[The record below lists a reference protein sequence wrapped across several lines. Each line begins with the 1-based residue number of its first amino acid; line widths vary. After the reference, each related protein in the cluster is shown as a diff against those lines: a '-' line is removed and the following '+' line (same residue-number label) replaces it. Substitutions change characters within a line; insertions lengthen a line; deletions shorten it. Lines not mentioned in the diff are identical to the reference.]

1 MNLQEIYT
9 KLNLTEDS
17 LIRVSSDE
25 DWLNKVALP
34 SRIYRLLEKNEL
46 LKTLDAFFC
55 FDNKPLILFFNLE
68 NSNRKQELHKA
79 IWNFNESPIA
89 IIVENNAVE
98 IFNGFSID
106 ENTKLLHSIG
116 GVEKLDD
123 FTYFE
128 LVTGKTWEKYQKDLS
143 HKNRVDYK
151 LLENIEAAQGLMMN
165 LGLSQ
170 TLVNALIGKIIFY
183 RYLIDR
189 KVRLNYQGKERWDN
203 RDLCECLANKDSFF
217 AFVRHLENKDTGF
230 NGDMFRITPEDY
242 QHISQGALNVL
253 IRLLESENLATGQR
267 SLFDIYDF
275 SILPIE
281 FISNMYEKFIGV
293 DKQNQESAYYT
304 PTFLVDYI
312 VAETVEKH
320 LKADDKNYNCRILDP
335 SCGSGI
341 FLVESLRRIIE
352 KYVKVK
358 KIKNTNSESFREGL
372 KKLVC
377 DNIFGI
383 DKDYDA
389 IQVAIF
395 SIYLTLLDYQEPA
408 DIEKFKFPNLFGK
421 NLICSDTFDVD
432 NPELK
437 DLEERK
443 LQFDYIIGNPP
454 WKGSGG
460 DQQAKAYLSSRK
472 KKEHRGTNAIGVN
485 NNELAE
491 YFVFRVSDFCST
503 NTEVALIIHSTSLYN
518 SKDGVSVFRKYL
530 LDQFYIKGVTE
541 LACVRKEVFD
551 KTNDK
556 DKSNDKSIAPA
567 CVLFYK
573 YANGNNTD
581 SNVITHISIKPS
593 RFFSLFKVFSICR
606 NDIQKVQQ
614 NRLKENDWL
623 WKVLVY
629 GSYLDFILISRLKKM
644 DTVESV
650 LKDNNRFIHATGVE
664 FSENDAKYDSSSW
677 TGRCF
682 VNTRAVDCFFL
693 NPDKIETTHV
703 QKLRRN
709 RSTQQD
715 IFLAPMLLVRHGLDV
730 DKLIARSVIS
740 NKDAVFKKSLLS
752 IKAYKPEDINVLKSI
767 SCSYASEIFSY
778 LSILTFSSVGIE
790 RENAKTQ
797 ELLGIPYVEV
807 DDCFYDEIESL
818 YNLGYKENKKIPIDE
833 IKTCKIKED
842 IKEKEKSLDKAIK
855 TTLKLSDDEL
865 DLIDYALNVNRH
877 VVQINSTNTISKR
890 IELLHNCPA
899 FNVIKKEDKQ
909 LIDYAQVYI
918 DRYTNSFNR
927 NGKRF
932 MVDIHYSEQMIGMF
946 FRVIDEKDFTKEI
959 LVSQTDD
966 NLLALAAN
974 LSSQRITDRLF
985 VQKDI
990 RGFEKEFFYIFKPNE
1005 KRLWHKAIAHL
1016 DVNEFDDAMLRA
1028 GRNK

>member
-1 MNLQEIYT
+1 MNLREIYT
-9 KLNLTEDS
+9 KLKLTEDDS
-17 LIRVSSDE
+17 LIRVSE
-25 DWLNKVALP
+25 NKEWQKKVALP

-68 NSNRKQELHKA
+68 DSKKKQKLHKA

-128 LVTGKTWEKYQKDLS
+128 LVTGKTWEKYQDDLS

-151 LLENIEAAQGLMMN
+151 LLDNIEDAQGLMMK

-203 RDLCECLANKDSFF
+203 VDLCQCLANKDSFL
-217 AFVRHLENKDTGF
+217 AFVQYLEKKF
-230 NGDMFRITPEDY
+230 NGDMFRIAIEDY
-242 QHISQGALNVL
+242 QLISQDALNIL
-253 IRLLESENLATGQR
+253 IRLLESEDLSTNQR
-267 SLFDIYDF
+267 SLFDLYDF

-293 DKQNQESAYYT
+293 DKQDKESAYYT

-320 LKADDKNYNCRILDP
+320 LNSDDNNYNCRILDP

-352 KYVKVK
+352 KYMKVK
-358 KIKNTNSESFREGL
+358 DIENINTDLSRQEV
-372 KKLVC
+372 KDLVY

-389 IQVAIF
+389 VQVAIF
-395 SIYLTLLDYQEPA
+395 SVYLTLLDYQEPA
-408 DIEKFKFPNLFGK
+408 DIEKFKFPNLYGK

-432 NPELK
+432 NTELK
-437 DLEERK
+437 ELEDKK
-443 LQFDYIIGNPP
+443 LKFDFIIGNPP

-460 DQQAKAYLSSRK
+460 DQQAKTYLSNRRK
-472 KKEHRGTNAIGVN
+472 KERNVRNAIGVN

-491 YFVFRVSDFCST
+491 YFVFRVGDFCST

-551 KTNDK
+551 K
-556 DKSNDKSIAPA
+556 SNDKSIAPA

-573 YANGNNTD
+573 YANGSNTD
-581 SNVITHISIKPS
+581 SNIITHISIKPS

-629 GSYLDFILISRLKKM
+629 GSYLDFILISRLKKV

-650 LKDNNRFIHATGVE
+650 IKDSNRFIHATGVE
-664 FSENDAKYDSSSW
+664 FSENDVKYDSSSW
-677 TGRCF
+677 IGRCF
-682 VNTRAVDCFFL
+682 INTHAVDCFFL
-693 NPDKIETTHV
+693 NPDKIETSYV

-715 IFLAPMLLVRHGLDV
+715 IFLAPMLLVRHGLDT
-730 DKLIARSVIS
+730 DKLVARSAIS
-740 NKDAVFKKSLLS
+740 DKDAIFKKSLLS
-752 IKAYKPEDINVLKSI
+752 IKAYKTDDVSVLKSI
-767 SCSYASEIFSY
+767 SCFYASEIFSY
-778 LSILTFSSVGIE
+778 LSILTFSSIGIE
-790 RENAKTQ
+790 RENAKEQ

-807 DDCFYDEIESL
+807 DNRFYDEIESL
-818 YNLGYKENKKIPIDE
+818 YTLLYQENKKTMVDGIKTSKMIAEIDE
-833 IKTCKIKED
+833 KE
-842 IKEKEKSLDKAIK
+842 ENLNKAIK
-855 TTLKLSDDEL
+855 VALGLSDDEL
-865 DLIDYALNVNRH
+865 DLVDYALNVNRH
-877 VVQINSTNTISKR
+877 VVRINSTNTISKR
-890 IELLHNCPA
+890 IELLRNCPA
-899 FNVIKKEDKQ
+899 FKVIKKEDKQ

-918 DRYTNSFNR
+918 DRYSNSFNR

-946 FRVIDEKDFTKEI
+946 FRVIDEKDFTGEI

-966 NLLALAAN
+966 NLLAMATK
-974 LSSQRITDRLF
+974 LSSQRITDQLF

-990 RGFEKEFFYIFKPNE
+990 RGFEKEFFYVFKPNE

-1028 GRNK
+1028 GRNS

>member
-1 MNLQEIYT
+1 MNLQDIYN
-9 KLNLTEDS
+9 KLQLRDDDCLIKLSDS
-17 LIRVSSDE
+17 NWRSKVS
-25 DWLNKVALP
+25 LP
-34 SRIYRLLEKNEL
+34 SRIYRLLEKNDL

-55 FDNKPLILFFNLE
+55 FDNKPLLLFFNLE
-68 NSNRKQELHKA
+68 DEGKKKELHKA

-128 LVTGKTWEKYQKDLS
+128 LVTGKTWEKYQEDLS

-165 LGLSQ
+165 LGVSQ

-189 KVRLNYQGKERWDN
+189 KVKLNYQGKERWDN

-217 AFVRHLENKDTGF
+217 AFVRHLENKETGF
-230 NGDMFRITPEDY
+230 NGDMFRITPKDY
-242 QHISQGALNVL
+242 QHISQDALNVL
-253 IRLLESENLATGQR
+253 IRLLESEDLATGQR

-293 DKQNQESAYYT
+293 DKQNKESAYYT

-312 VAETVEKH
+312 IAETVEKH
-320 LKADDKNYNCRILDP
+320 LSADDNYNCRILDP

-454 WKGSGG
+454 WKRGGVKRGSCCE
-460 DQQAKAYLSSRK
+460 KYLK
-472 KKEHRGTNAIGVN
+472 QRGLLNDVGN
-485 NNELAE
+485 RELAQA
-491 YFVFRVSDFCST
+491 FVLRSMDYTSPNTQCALVLVSK
-503 NTEVALIIHSTSLYN
+503 VLYN
-518 SKDGVSVFRKYL
+518 LDSKKFRSFIL
-530 LDQFYIKGVTE
+530 EHLYINQVLE
-541 LACVRKEVFD
+541 LAPVRKEVF
-551 KTNDK
+551 N
-556 DKSNDKSIAPA
+556 KSNDPAVAPA

-573 YANGNNTD
+573 NANGESTD
-581 SNVITHISIKPS
+581 SNVINHIALKPS
-593 RFFSLFKVFSICR
+593 RFFTLFKVFSLTR
-606 NDIQKVQQ
+606 NDIQEIQQ
-614 NRLKENDWL
+614 DRLKKYDYL

-629 GSYLDFILISRLKKM
+629 GSYLDYVFIKRLKECSRISDVITSNGFIRKQGLKEKDKDKKFDVSSLM
-644 DTVESV
+644 GLNYIKTNRVKKYHIIQDDEKWTLSNVGYVYRESGKIV
-650 LKDNNRFIHATGVE
+650 ADLYKAPILLITGGTTTDLHAV
-664 FSENDAKYDSSSW
+664 SAISYNDS
-677 TGRCF
+677 
-682 VNTRAVDCFFL
+682 
-693 NPDKIETTHV
+693 
-703 QKLRRN
+703 
-709 RSTQQD
+709 
-715 IFLAPMLLVRHGLDV
+715 
-730 DKLIARSVIS
+730 
-740 NKDAVFKKSLLS
+740 VFKSSLTG
-752 IKAYKPEDINVLKSI
+752 IKGYGSEAIAILRNIQAILNSQFFAYYNL
-767 SCSYASEIFSY
+767 
-778 LSILTFSSVGIE
+778 LTFSSSGIE
-790 RENAKTQ
+790 REETH
-797 ELLGIPYVEV
+797 
-807 DDCFYDEIESL
+807 
-818 YNLGYKENKKIPIDE
+818 
-833 IKTCKIKED
+833 
-842 IKEKEKSLDKAIK
+842 
-855 TTLKLSDDEL
+855 DDEKISVPYFDGL
-865 DLIDYALNVNRH
+865 DSSIRKIEDLYCKSDTQTMVNDALKNQIDLQIASLESTILEKLNCSDTEKDLIDYAK
-877 VVQINSTNTISKR
+877 QISIPLATKSRGYEKVFYAINPNDP
-890 IELLHNCPA
+890 LL
-899 FNVIKKEDKQ
+899 
-909 LIDYAQVYI
+909 LDYAQVFI
-918 DRYTNSFNR
+918 DRYAKSFNR
-927 NGKRF
+927 IGKRF

-946 FRVIDEKDFTKEI
+946 FRVIDEQGFTEEI
-959 LVSQTDD
+959 PVPKPDD
-966 NLLALAAN
+966 TLLALAAE
-974 LSSQRITDRLF
+974 LSSQRITDQLF

-990 RGFEKEFFYIFKPNE
+990 RGFEKEFFYVIKPNE
-1005 KRLWHKAIAHL
+1005 KRLWHKAIARL

-1028 GRNK
+1028 GRNSQ

>member
-1 MNLQEIYT
+1 MNLQDIYN
-9 KLNLTEDS
+9 KLQLRDDDCLIKLSDS
-17 LIRVSSDE
+17 NWRSKVS
-25 DWLNKVALP
+25 LP
-34 SRIYRLLEKNEL
+34 SRIYRLLEKNDL

-55 FDNKPLILFFNLE
+55 FDNKPLLLFFNLE
-68 NSNRKQELHKA
+68 DEGKKKELHKA

-116 GVEKLDD
+116 GVEQLDD

-203 RDLCECLANKDSFF
+203 GDLCQCLANKDSFL

-242 QHISQGALNVL
+242 QLISQDALNVL
-253 IRLLESENLATGQR
+253 IRLLESEDLMTGQR
-267 SLFDIYDF
+267 SLFDLYDF

-281 FISNMYEKFIGV
+281 FISNMYERFIGV
-293 DKQNQESAYYT
+293 DKQNKESAYYT

-312 VAETVEKH
+312 IAETVEKH
-320 LKADDKNYNCRILDP
+320 LSADDNYNCRILDP

-408 DIEKFKFPNLFGK
+408 DIEKFKFPNLYGK

-437 DLEERK
+437 GLEEKK

-460 DQQAKAYLSSRK
+460 DQQAKAYLRNRRK
-472 KKEHRGTNAIGVN
+472 KERNVRNAIGVN

-518 SKDGVSVFRKYL
+518 SKNGVSVFRKYL

-551 KTNDK
+551 K
-556 DKSNDKSIAPA
+556 SNDKSIAPA
-567 CVLFYK
+567 CVLFYR
-573 YANGNNTD
+573 YANGSNTD
-581 SNVITHISIKPS
+581 SSIITHISIKPS

-629 GSYLDFILISRLKKM
+629 GSYLDFILISRLKRM

-650 LKDNNRFIHATGVE
+650 IKDSNRFIHATGVE
-664 FSENDAKYDSSSW
+664 FSENDVKYDSSSW
-677 TGRCF
+677 TDRCF
-682 VNTRAVDCFFL
+682 INTHAVNCFFL
-693 NPDKIETTHV
+693 NPDKIETSHV

-778 LSILTFSSVGIE
+778 LSILAFSSVGIE

-855 TTLKLSDDEL
+855 TALKLSDDEL

-877 VVQINSTNTISKR
+877 VVQINSANTTSKR

-918 DRYTNSFNR
+918 DRYANSFNR
-927 NGKRF
+927 NRKRF

-946 FRVIDEKDFTKEI
+946 FRVIDEKDFTEEI
-959 LVSQTDD
+959 YVSQTDN
-966 NLLALAAN
+966 NLLALATK

-990 RGFEKEFFYIFKPNE
+990 RGFEKEFFYVFKPNE

-1016 DVNEFDDAMLRA
+1016 DVNEFDDAMLRV
-1028 GRNK
+1028 GRNN

>member
-9 KLNLTEDS
+9 KLKLTEDS
-17 LIRVSSDE
+17 LIRVSADKN
-25 DWLNKVALP
+25 WQKKVALP
-34 SRIYRLLEKNEL
+34 SRIYRLLEKNDL

-203 RDLCECLANKDSFF
+203 GDLCQCLANKDSFL

-242 QHISQGALNVL
+242 QLISQDALNVL
-253 IRLLESENLATGQR
+253 IRLLESEDLMTGQR
-267 SLFDIYDF
+267 SLFDLYDF

-281 FISNMYEKFIGV
+281 FISNMYERFIGV
-293 DKQNQESAYYT
+293 DKQNKESAYYT

-312 VAETVEKH
+312 IAETVEKH
-320 LKADDKNYNCRILDP
+320 LSADDNNYNCRILDP

-352 KYVKVK
+352 KYVRVK
-358 KIKNTNSESFREGL
+358 KIKNTNTESFREGL

-408 DIEKFKFPNLFGK
+408 DIEKFKFPNLYGK

-454 WKGSGG
+454 WKRGGVKRGSCCE
-460 DQQAKAYLSSRK
+460 KYLK
-472 KKEHRGTNAIGVN
+472 QRGLLNDVGN
-485 NNELAE
+485 RELAQA
-491 YFVFRVSDFCST
+491 FVLRSMDYTSPNTQCALVLVSK
-503 NTEVALIIHSTSLYN
+503 VLYN
-518 SKDGVSVFRKYL
+518 LDSKKFRSFIL
-530 LDQFYIKGVTE
+530 EHLYINQVLE
-541 LACVRKEVFD
+541 LAPVRKEVF
-551 KTNDK
+551 N
-556 DKSNDKSIAPA
+556 KSNDPAVAPA

-573 YANGNNTD
+573 NANGESTD
-581 SNVITHISIKPS
+581 SNVTNHIALKPS
-593 RFFSLFKVFSICR
+593 RFFTLFKVFSLTR
-606 NDIQKVQQ
+606 NDIQEIQQ
-614 NRLKENDWL
+614 DRLKKYDYL

-629 GSYLDFILISRLKKM
+629 GSYLDFIFIKRLKEHESIHKVVKQNKWSIHQGFKSTDGDTTINTNELFGWNCVENRKM
-644 DTVESV
+644 TRYYVPSVFSKWDRQSVGYIYRENGKIATNIYTAPLLLIKDGVPNDLKSVSAICYQNAIYNDSITSISGNEIDLSV
-650 LKDNNRFIHATGVE
+650 LRDIMGV
-664 FSENDAKYDSSSW
+664 
-677 TGRCF
+677 
-682 VNTRAVDCFFL
+682 L
-693 NPDKIETTHV
+693 NSH
-703 QKLRRN
+703 
-709 RSTQQD
+709 
-715 IFLAPMLLVRHGLDV
+715 M
-730 DKLIARSVIS
+730 
-740 NKDAVFKKSLLS
+740 
-752 IKAYKPEDINVLKSI
+752 
-767 SCSYASEIFSY
+767 FSY
-778 LSILTFSSVGIE
+778 FNLMTFSSSGIE
-790 RENAKTQ
+790 REHTHDVEKMSA
-797 ELLGIPYVEV
+797 PYCAGLNEAVEIL
-807 DDCFYDEIESL
+807 EQ
-818 YNLGYKENKKIPIDE
+818 
-833 IKTCKIKED
+833 
-842 IKEKEKSLDKAIK
+842 
-855 TTLKLSDDEL
+855 LSDSIAKCTLVDNVLESSLESQIDIVDEL
-865 DLIDYALNVNRH
+865 ICNKLNCSFIEKDLIDYAEK
-877 VVQINSTNTISKR
+877 ISIPLATKSLGYEQVFFA
-890 IELLHNCPA
+890 IKPNDTLL
-899 FNVIKKEDKQ
+899 
-909 LIDYAQVYI
+909 LDYAQVYI
-918 DRYTNSFNR
+918 DRYAKSFNR

-946 FRVIDEKDFTKEI
+946 FRVIDEKDFAEEI
-959 LVSQTDD
+959 LVSRTDD
-966 NLLALAAN
+966 NLFALATK
-974 LSSQRITDRLF
+974 LSSQRITDQLF

-990 RGFEKEFFYIFKPNE
+990 RGFEKDFFYVIKPNE
-1005 KRLWHKAIAHL
+1005 KRLWHRAIAHL
-1016 DVNEFDDAMLRA
+1016 DVNEFDGAMLRA
-1028 GRNK
+1028 GRNN

>member
-9 KLNLTEDS
+9 KLKLTEDS
-17 LIRVSSDE
+17 LIRVSADKN
-25 DWLNKVALP
+25 WQKKVALP
-34 SRIYRLLEKNEL
+34 SRIYRLLEKNDL

-68 NSNRKQELHKA
+68 DSNRKQELHKA

-89 IIVENNAVE
+89 IIVENNTVE

-123 FTYFE
+123 FAYFE

-165 LGLSQ
+165 LRLSQ

-230 NGDMFRITPEDY
+230 NGDMFRITPKDY
-242 QHISQGALNVL
+242 QHISQDALNVL

-281 FISNMYEKFIGV
+281 FISNMYERFIGV
-293 DKQNQESAYYT
+293 DKQNKESAYYT

-312 VAETVEKH
+312 IAETVEKH
-320 LKADDKNYNCRILDP
+320 LSADDNNYNCRILDP

-352 KYVKVK
+352 KYVRVK
-358 KIKNTNSESFREGL
+358 KIKNTNTESFREEL
-372 KKLVC
+372 RKLIC

-395 SIYLTLLDYQEPA
+395 SIYLTLLDYQDPA
-408 DIEKFKFPNLFGK
+408 DIEKFKFPNLYGK

-437 DLEERK
+437 GLEEKK

-454 WKGSGG
+454 WKRGGVKRGSCCE
-460 DQQAKAYLSSRK
+460 KYLK
-472 KKEHRGTNAIGVN
+472 QRGLLNDVGN
-485 NNELAE
+485 RELAQA
-491 YFVFRVSDFCST
+491 FVLRSMDYTSPNTQCALVLVSK
-503 NTEVALIIHSTSLYN
+503 VLYN
-518 SKDGVSVFRKYL
+518 LDSKKFRSFIL
-530 LDQFYIKGVTE
+530 EHLYINQVLE
-541 LACVRKEVFD
+541 LAPVRKEVF
-551 KTNDK
+551 N
-556 DKSNDKSIAPA
+556 KSNDPAVAPA

-573 YANGNNTD
+573 NANGESTD
-581 SNVITHISIKPS
+581 SNVTNHIALKPS
-593 RFFSLFKVFSICR
+593 RFFTLFKVFSLTR
-606 NDIQKVQQ
+606 NDIQEIQQ
-614 NRLKENDWL
+614 DRLKKYDYL

-629 GSYLDFILISRLKKM
+629 GSYLDFIFIKRLKEHESIHKVVKQNKWSIHQGFKSTDGDTTINTNELFGWNCVENRKM
-644 DTVESV
+644 TRYYVPSVFSKWDRQSVGYIYRENGKIATNIYTAPLLLIKDGVPNDLKSVSAICYQNAIYNDSITSISGNEIDLSV
-650 LKDNNRFIHATGVE
+650 LRDIMGV
-664 FSENDAKYDSSSW
+664 
-677 TGRCF
+677 
-682 VNTRAVDCFFL
+682 L
-693 NPDKIETTHV
+693 NSH
-703 QKLRRN
+703 
-709 RSTQQD
+709 
-715 IFLAPMLLVRHGLDV
+715 M
-730 DKLIARSVIS
+730 
-740 NKDAVFKKSLLS
+740 
-752 IKAYKPEDINVLKSI
+752 
-767 SCSYASEIFSY
+767 FSY
-778 LSILTFSSVGIE
+778 FNLMTFSSSGIE
-790 RENAKTQ
+790 REHTHDVEKMSAPYCAGLNEAVEILEQLRDSIAKCT
-797 ELLGIPYVEV
+797 LV
-807 DDCFYDEIESL
+807 DNVLESSL
-818 YNLGYKENKKIPIDE
+818 ESQID
-833 IKTCKIKED
+833 IV
-842 IKEKEKSLDKAIK
+842 
-855 TTLKLSDDEL
+855 DEL
-865 DLIDYALNVNRH
+865 ICNKLNCSFIEKDLIDYAEKISIPLATKSRGYENVF
-877 VVQINSTNTISKR
+877 S
-890 IELLHNCPA
+890 
-899 FNVIKKEDKQ
+899 VIKSDDVLLKE
-909 LIDYAQVYI
+909 YAQVYI
-918 DRYTNSFNR
+918 DRYSNSFNR
-927 NGKRF
+927 NRKRF

-1016 DVNEFDDAMLRA
+1016 DVNDFDDAMLRA

>member
-9 KLNLTEDS
+9 KLKLTEDS
-17 LIRVSSDE
+17 LIRVSADKN
-25 DWLNKVALP
+25 WQKKVALP
-34 SRIYRLLEKNEL
+34 SRIYRLLEKNDL

-203 RDLCECLANKDSFF
+203 GDLCQCLANKDSFL

-242 QHISQGALNVL
+242 QLISQDALNVL
-253 IRLLESENLATGQR
+253 IRLLESEDLMTGQR
-267 SLFDIYDF
+267 SLFDLYDF

-281 FISNMYEKFIGV
+281 FISNMYERFIGV
-293 DKQNQESAYYT
+293 DKQNKESAYYT

-312 VAETVEKH
+312 IAETVEKH
-320 LKADDKNYNCRILDP
+320 LSADDNNYNCRILDP

-352 KYVKVK
+352 KYVRVK
-358 KIKNTNSESFREGL
+358 KIKNTNTESFREEL
-372 KKLVC
+372 RKLVC

-408 DIEKFKFPNLFGK
+408 DIEKFKFPNLYGK

-437 DLEERK
+437 GLEEKK

-454 WKGSGG
+454 WKRGGVKRGSCCE
-460 DQQAKAYLSSRK
+460 KYLK
-472 KKEHRGTNAIGVN
+472 QRGLLDDVGNR
-485 NNELAE
+485 ELAQA
-491 YFVFRVSDFCST
+491 FVLRSMDYTSPNTQCALVLVSK
-503 NTEVALIIHSTSLYN
+503 VLYN
-518 SKDGVSVFRKYL
+518 LDSKKFRSFIL
-530 LDQFYIKGVTE
+530 EHLYINQVLE
-541 LACVRKEVFD
+541 LAPVRKEVF
-551 KTNDK
+551 N
-556 DKSNDKSIAPA
+556 KSNDPAVAPA

-573 YANGNNTD
+573 NANGESTD
-581 SNVITHISIKPS
+581 SNVINHIALKPS
-593 RFFSLFKVFSICR
+593 RFFTMFKVFSLTR
-606 NDIQKVQQ
+606 NDIQEIQQ
-614 NRLKENDWL
+614 DRLKKYDYL

-629 GSYLDFILISRLKKM
+629 GSYLDFIFIKRLKECPRVSDIITSNGYIRKQGIK
-644 DTVESV
+644 E
-650 LKDNNRFIHATGVE
+650 KDKDKE
-664 FSENDAKYDSSSW
+664 FDVSS
-677 TGRCF
+677 
-682 VNTRAVDCFFL
+682 
-693 NPDKIETTHV
+693 
-703 QKLRRN
+703 
-709 RSTQQD
+709 
-715 IFLAPMLLVRHGLDV
+715 LVGLDYIKTNRV
-730 DKLIARSVIS
+730 KKYHIIQDDEKWALSKVGYVYRKSGKIVKDLYKSPILLITGGTTTDLHAVSAIS
-740 NKDAVFKKSLLS
+740 YNDGVFKSSLTG
-752 IKAYKPEDINVLKSI
+752 IKGYGSEAIAILRNIQAILNSQFFAYYNL
-767 SCSYASEIFSY
+767 
-778 LSILTFSSVGIE
+778 LTFSSSGIE
-790 RENAKTQ
+790 REETH
-797 ELLGIPYVEV
+797 
-807 DDCFYDEIESL
+807 
-818 YNLGYKENKKIPIDE
+818 
-833 IKTCKIKED
+833 
-842 IKEKEKSLDKAIK
+842 
-855 TTLKLSDDEL
+855 DDEKISVPYFDGL
-865 DLIDYALNVNRH
+865 DSAIEKIEDLYYKYDAQTMANAALKNQIDLQIASLESSILEKLNCSDSEKDLIDYAEKISIPLATKPRGYEKIFSAIKLND
-877 VVQINSTNTISKR
+877 S
-890 IELLHNCPA
+890 LL
-899 FNVIKKEDKQ
+899 K
-909 LIDYAQVYI
+909 DYAQVYI
-918 DRYTNSFNR
+918 DRFASSFNR

-932 MVDIHYSEQMIGMF
+932 IVDIQYHYSEQMIGMF
-946 FRVIDEKDFTKEI
+946 FEVIDEKDFTEEI
-959 LVSQTDD
+959 LVRQTDD
-966 NLLALAAN
+966 NLLALAAK
-974 LSSQRITDRLF
+974 LSSQRITDQLF

-990 RGFEKEFFYIFKPNE
+990 RGFEKDFFYVIKPNE

-1028 GRNK
+1028 GRSN

>member
-1 MNLQEIYT
+1 MNLQEIYNRL
-9 KLNLTEDS
+9 KLTEDS
-17 LIRVSSDE
+17 LIRVSSDK
-25 DWLNKVALP
+25 DWQKKVALP

-55 FDNKPLILFFNLE
+55 FDNKPLILFFALE
-68 NSNRKQELHKA
+68 DSNKKQELHKA

-128 LVTGKTWEKYQKDLS
+128 LVTGKTWEKYQEDLG

-189 KVRLNYQGKERWDN
+189 KVRLNYQSKERWDN
-203 RDLCECLANKDSFF
+203 GDLCQCLANKDSFL

-242 QHISQGALNVL
+242 QLISRDALNVL
-253 IRLLESENLATGQR
+253 IRLLDSEDLMTGQR
-267 SLFDIYDF
+267 SLFDLYDF

-293 DKQNQESAYYT
+293 DKQNKESAYYT

-320 LKADDKNYNCRILDP
+320 LSADDNNYNCRILDP

-358 KIKNTNSESFREGL
+358 KIKNTNTESFREGL

-408 DIEKFKFPNLFGK
+408 DIEKFKFPNLYGK

-432 NPELK
+432 NLELK
-437 DLEERK
+437 ELEEKK

-460 DQQAKAYLSSRK
+460 DQQAKAYLSNRRK
-472 KKEHRGTNAIGVN
+472 KERNVRNAIGVN

-491 YFVFRVSDFCST
+491 YFVFRVSDFCSA

-551 KTNDK
+551 K
-556 DKSNDKSIAPA
+556 SNDKSIAPA

-573 YANGNNTD
+573 FANGSNTD
-581 SNVITHISIKPS
+581 SSIITHVSIKPS

-606 NDIQKVQQ
+606 NDIQQVQQ

-644 DTVESV
+644 DTIGS
-650 LKDNNRFIHATGVE
+650 LINDSNRFVHATGVT
-664 FSENDAKYDSSSW
+664 FSENDAKYDSSQW
-677 TGRCF
+677 IGRCF
-682 VNTRAVDCFFL
+682 INTHAVDCFFL
-693 NPDKIETTHV
+693 NPDKIETFNI
-703 QKLRRN
+703 QKLGRN

-715 IFLAPMLLVRHGLDV
+715 IFLAPMLLIRHGLDMEE
-730 DKLIARSVIS
+730 LTARSVVS
-740 NKDAVFKKSLLS
+740 NIDAIFKKSLLS
-752 IKAYKPEDINVLKSI
+752 IKAYKPEDISVLKSV

-790 RENAKTQ
+790 RENAKEQ
-797 ELLGIPYVEV
+797 ELLGIPYVEI
-807 DDCFYDEIESL
+807 DNRFYDEISSL
-818 YNLGYKENKKIPIDE
+818 YNSQYQENKKIPIDG
-833 IKTCKIKED
+833 IKTCKIIED
-842 IKEKEKSLDKAIK
+842 IKEKEKNLNKVIK
-855 TTLKLSDDEL
+855 VALGFSDDEL
-865 DLIDYALNVNRH
+865 DLVDYALNVNRH
-877 VVQINSTNTISKR
+877 IVRINSTNDISKR
-890 IELLHNCPA
+890 IELLRNCPA
-899 FNVIKKEDKQ
+899 FKVIKKEDKQ

-918 DRYTNSFNR
+918 DRYAKSFNR
-927 NGKRF
+927 DGKRF

-946 FRVIDEKDFTKEI
+946 FRVIDEQDFTEEI
-959 LVSQTDD
+959 LFSQTDD
-966 NLLALAAN
+966 NLLALVTK
-974 LSSQRITDRLF
+974 LSSQRITDQLF

-1005 KRLWHKAIAHL
+1005 KCLWHKAIAHL

-1028 GRNK
+1028 GRND

>member
-1 MNLQEIYT
+1 MNLQEIYK
-9 KLNLTEDS
+9 KLNLTEDDC
-17 LIRVSSDE
+17 LIRVSSNK
-25 DWLNKVALP
+25 DWQKKVNLP

-55 FDNKPLILFFNLE
+55 FDNKPLILFFSLKD
-68 NSNRKQELHKA
+68 SNKKQELHKA

-89 IIVENNAVE
+89 IIVENDIVE

-106 ENTKLLHSIG
+106 ENTKLLQSIG
-116 GVEKLDD
+116 GIDKLDD

-128 LVTGKTWEKYQKDLS
+128 LVTGKTWEKYQEDLS

-203 RDLCECLANKDSFF
+203 RDLCHCLSNKDNFI
-217 AFVRHLENKDTGF
+217 AFVRHLENKETGF
-230 NGDMFRITPEDY
+230 NGDMFRIVPEDY
-242 QHISQGALNVL
+242 KLISQEVLNVL
-253 IRLLESENLATGQR
+253 IRLLESENLATCQR
-267 SLFDIYDF
+267 SLFDLYDF

-293 DKQNQESAYYT
+293 DKQDKESAYYT

-312 VAETVEKH
+312 IAETVEKR
-320 LKADDKNYNCRILDP
+320 LSVDDNNYNCRILDP

-358 KIKNTNSESFREGL
+358 KIQNTNTEAFREGL
-372 KKLVC
+372 RKLVYE
-377 DNIFGI
+377 NIFGI

-395 SIYLTLLDYQEPA
+395 SIYLTLLDYQDPA
-408 DIEKFKFPNLFGK
+408 DIEKFKFPKLYGK
-421 NLICSDTFDVD
+421 NLIFSDTFDVD
-432 NPELK
+432 NPQLK
-437 DLEERK
+437 EFEEKK

-460 DQQAKAYLSSRK
+460 DQQAKAYLNNRRK
-472 KKEHRGTNAIGVN
+472 KERNVRNAIGVN

-503 NTEVALIIHSTSLYN
+503 NTEIALVIHSTSLYN

-551 KTNDK
+551 K
-556 DKSNDKSIAPA
+556 SNDKSIAPA

-573 YANGNNTD
+573 YANGNNTE

-593 RFFSLFKVFSICR
+593 RFFSLFKVFSISR

-650 LKDNNRFIHATGVE
+650 IKDSNRFIHATGIE
-664 FSENDAKYDSSSW
+664 FSENEVKYDSSSW
-677 TGRCF
+677 IGKYF
-682 VNTRAVDCFFL
+682 INTHAVDRFFL
-693 NPDKIETTHV
+693 NPDKIETSHV
-703 QKLRRN
+703 QKLRRD
-709 RSTQQD
+709 RSTLQD
-715 IFLAPMLLVRHGLDV
+715 IFIAPMLLVRHGLHI
-730 DKLIARSVIS
+730 DKLIARSVIL

-767 SCSYASEIFSY
+767 SCSYASDIFSY

-797 ELLGIPYVEV
+797 ELLGIPYIEV
-807 DDCFYDEIESL
+807 DNRFYDEISSL
-818 YNLGYKENKKIPIDE
+818 YDSLYQENKKFPIDE
-833 IKTCKIKED
+833 LKTCKIKKD
-842 IKEKEKSLDKAIK
+842 IKEKEKNLDKTIETA
-855 TTLKLSDDEL
+855 LELSDEEK
-865 DLIDYALNVNRH
+865 DLIDYSLSINRYI
-877 VVQINSTNTISKR
+877 VRINSANTISKR
-890 IELLHNCPA
+890 IELLRNCPA
-899 FNVIKKEDKQ
+899 FMVIKNEDKQ
-909 LIDYAQVYI
+909 LTDYAQVYI
-918 DRYTNSFNR
+918 DRFAQSFNS

-932 MVDIHYSEQMIGMF
+932 IVDIHYTEQMIGMF
-946 FRVIDEKDFTKEI
+946 FRVIDEKDFTEEI
-959 LVSQTDD
+959 HFPKTDD
-966 NLLALAAN
+966 TMLALAAK
-974 LSSQRITDRLF
+974 LSSQRITDLLF

-990 RGFEKEFFYIFKPNE
+990 RGFEKDFFYVIKPNE

-1016 DVNEFDDAMLRA
+1016 DVNEFDDAMLRT
-1028 GRNK
+1028 GRNN

>member
-1 MNLQEIYT
+1 MNLQEIYS
-9 KLNLTEDS
+9 KLQLRDDDCLIKLSDS
-17 LIRVSSDE
+17 NWRSKVS
-25 DWLNKVALP
+25 LP
-34 SRIYRLLEKNEL
+34 SRIYRLLEKNDL
-46 LKTLDAFFC
+46 LSTLDAFFC

-68 NSNRKQELHKA
+68 DKGKKLALHKA

-106 ENTKLLHSIG
+106 ENTKLLKSLG
-116 GVEKLDD
+116 TADKLND

-128 LVTGKTWEKYQKDLS
+128 LVTGKTWEKYQDDLS

-165 LGLSQ
+165 FGLSQ

-189 KVRLNYQGKERWDN
+189 KVKLNYQGKEKWTN
-203 RDLCECLANKDSFF
+203 NDLCTCLGSKNDFI
-217 AFVRHLENKDTGF
+217 AFSRHLEDKETGF
-230 NGDMFRITPEDY
+230 NGDMFK
-242 QHISQGALNVL
+242 ISQDEWQQMNQDVLNVL
-253 IRLLESENLATGQR
+253 IRLLKSEDLASGQQ
-267 SLFDIYDF
+267 SLFDLYDF

-293 DKQNQESAYYT
+293 DKQNKESAYYT

-320 LKADDKNYNCRILDP
+320 LSAGDNYNCRILDP

-352 KYVKVK
+352 KYIKVK
-358 KIKNTNSESFREGL
+358 KIENTNTESFREGL
-372 KKLVC
+372 RELVC
-377 DNIFGI
+377 NNIFGI

-421 NLICSDTFDVD
+421 NLICSDTFDVG
-432 NPELK
+432 NLELK
-437 DLEERK
+437 ELEKKR

-460 DQQAKAYLSSRK
+460 DQQAKAYLSNRK
-472 KKEHRGTNAIGVN
+472 KKERSVKNAIGVN

-491 YFVFRVSDFCST
+491 YFVFRVSDFCSA

-518 SKDGVSVFRKYL
+518 SKAGISVFRKYL
-530 LDQFYIKGVTE
+530 LDQFYIKGITE
-541 LACVRKEVFD
+541 LACVRKEVF
-551 KTNDK
+551 

-573 YANGNNTD
+573 YANGSNTD
-581 SNVITHISIKPS
+581 SNIITHISIKPS
-593 RFFSLFKVFSICR
+593 RFFSLFKVISICR

-650 LKDNNRFIHATGVE
+650 IKDSNRFIHATGVE
-664 FSENDAKYDSSSW
+664 FSENDVKYDSSSW
-677 TGRCF
+677 IGRCF
-682 VNTRAVDCFFL
+682 INTHAVDYFFL
-693 NPDKIETTHV
+693 NPDKIETSHV

-715 IFLAPMLLVRHGLDV
+715 IFLAPMLLVRHGLDI
-730 DKLIARSVIS
+730 DKLMARSVIS
-740 NKDAVFKKSLLS
+740 YVDAIFKKSLLS
-752 IKAYKPEDINVLKSI
+752 IKAYRTEDVDVLKNI
-767 SCSYASEIFSY
+767 SCLYSSEIFSY

-807 DDCFYDEIESL
+807 DNRFYDEISSL
-818 YNLGYKENKKIPIDE
+818 YDSQYQENKKIPIDG
-833 IKTCKIKED
+833 IKTYKIIED
-842 IKEKEKSLDKAIK
+842 IKEKEKNLNKVIK
-855 TTLKLSDDEL
+855 VALGFSDDEL
-865 DLIDYALNVNRH
+865 DLVDYALNVNRH
-877 VVQINSTNTISKR
+877 VVRINSTNDISKR
-890 IELLHNCPA
+890 IELLRNCPA
-899 FNVIKKEDKQ
+899 FKVIKKEDKQ

-918 DRYTNSFNR
+918 DRYAKSFNR

-946 FRVIDEKDFTKEI
+946 FRVIDEQDFTEEI
-959 LVSQTDD
+959 PVPKPDD
-966 NLLALAAN
+966 TLLALAAE
-974 LSSQRITDRLF
+974 LSSQRITDQLF

-990 RGFEKEFFYIFKPNE
+990 RGFEKEFFYVIKPNE
-1005 KRLWHKAIAHL
+1005 KRLWHKAIARL

-1028 GRNK
+1028 GRNSQ

>member
-17 LIRVSSDE
+17 LIRVSADKN
-25 DWLNKVALP
+25 WQKKVALP
-34 SRIYRLLEKNEL
+34 SRIYRLLEKNDL

-151 LLENIEAAQGLMMN
+151 LLGNIETAQGLMIKQ
-165 LGLSQ
+165 GISQ
-170 TLVNALIGKIIFY
+170 TLANALIGKIIFY

-189 KVRLNYQGKERWDN
+189 KVKLNYQGKERWTN
-203 RDLCECLANKDSFF
+203 GNLCDCLCDKNVFL
-217 AFVRHLENKDTGF
+217 AFVRHLEDKETGF
-230 NGDMFRITPEDY
+230 NGDMFRIGQDEW
-242 QHISQGALNVL
+242 QQINQNVLNIL
-253 IRLLESENLATGQR
+253 IRLLKSEDLASGQQ

-281 FISNMYEKFIGV
+281 FISNVYEKFIGV
-293 DKQNQESAYYT
+293 DKQDKESAYYT

-352 KYVKVK
+352 KYIKVK
-358 KIKNTNSESFREGL
+358 NIKSTNTDSFREGI
-372 KKLVC
+372 KKLVY

-408 DIEKFKFPNLFGK
+408 DIEKFKFPNLYGK

-454 WKGSGG
+454 WKRGGVKRGSCCE
-460 DQQAKAYLSSRK
+460 KYLK
-472 KKEHRGTNAIGVN
+472 QRGLLNDVGN
-485 NNELAE
+485 RELAQA
-491 YFVFRVSDFCST
+491 FVLRSMDYTSSNTQCALVLVSK
-503 NTEVALIIHSTSLYN
+503 VLYN
-518 SKDGVSVFRKYL
+518 LDSKKFRSFIL
-530 LDQFYIKGVTE
+530 EHLYINQVLE
-541 LACVRKEVFD
+541 LAPVRKEVF
-551 KTNDK
+551 N
-556 DKSNDKSIAPA
+556 KSNDPAVAPA

-573 YANGNNTD
+573 NANGESTD
-581 SNVITHISIKPS
+581 SNVTNHIALKPS
-593 RFFSLFKVFSICR
+593 RFFTLFKVFSLTR
-606 NDIQKVQQ
+606 NDIQEIQQ
-614 NRLKENDWL
+614 DRLKKYDYL

-629 GSYLDFILISRLKKM
+629 GSYLDFIFIKRLKTHK
-644 DTVESV
+644 TILETIKNQGIVKQGYKN
-650 LKDNNRFIHATGVE
+650 KDG
-664 FSENDAKYDSSSW
+664 
-677 TGRCF
+677 
-682 VNTRAVDCFFL
+682 
-693 NPDKIETTHV
+693 
-703 QKLRRN
+703 
-709 RSTQQD
+709 
-715 IFLAPMLLVRHGLDV
+715 
-730 DKLIARSVIS
+730 DKLIDTSVLTGWHLLQNKTIKPFYCSNELLEWDKPYVGYIYRRNSKVDTSIYTAPFVTIKNGIQSDDLKIVSAICFINAVYNDSITAIS
-740 NKDAVFKKSLLS
+740 GIQDETVLRNIVGTLNSS
-752 IKAYKPEDINVLKSI
+752 VSAYQNL
-767 SCSYASEIFSY
+767 
-778 LSILTFSSVGIE
+778 LTFSSSGIE
-790 RENAKTQ
+790 REFANDKEKLSLPYCHNLSELVEAMERLAKEEHTSTLITPSLEQSIQ
-797 ELLGIPYVEV
+797 EQRQ
-807 DDCFYDEIESL
+807 
-818 YNLGYKENKKIPIDE
+818 KIDE
-833 IKTCKIKED
+833 LICKEFNC
-842 IKEKEKSLDKAIK
+842 SQL
-855 TTLKLSDDEL
+855 EL
-865 DLIDYALNVNRH
+865 DLIDYATNVSIPIAIKAKGYER
-877 VVQINSTNTISKR
+877 
-890 IELLHNCPA
+890 A
-899 FNVIKKEDKQ
+899 FQPIKKDDA
-909 LIDYAQVYI
+909 LLTNYAQVYI
-918 DRYTNSFNR
+918 DRYSNSFNR

-932 MVDIHYSEQMIGMF
+932 MVDIHHSEQMIGMF
-946 FRVIDEKDFTKEI
+946 FRVIDEQDFTEEI
-959 LVSQTDD
+959 HVSQTDN
-966 NLLALAAN
+966 NLLALATK

-1028 GRNK
+1028 GRVNK

>member
-1 MNLQEIYT
+1 MNLQEIYSRL
-9 KLNLTEDS
+9 KLTEDS
-17 LIRVSSDE
+17 LIRVSSDK
-25 DWLNKVALP
+25 DWQKKVALP

-55 FDNKPLILFFNLE
+55 FDNKPLILFFTLE
-68 NSNRKQELHKA
+68 DSNKKQELHKA

-128 LVTGKTWEKYQKDLS
+128 LVTGKTWEKYQEDLG

-151 LLENIEAAQGLMMN
+151 LLKNIEAAQGLMMN
-165 LGLSQ
+165 LELSQ

-189 KVRLNYQGKERWDN
+189 KVRLNYQGKEKWDN
-203 RDLCECLANKDSFF
+203 GDLCQCLANKDSFL

-242 QHISQGALNVL
+242 QLISQDALNVL
-253 IRLLESENLATGQR
+253 IRLLESEDLMTGQR
-267 SLFDIYDF
+267 SLFDLYDF

-293 DKQNQESAYYT
+293 DKQNKESAYYT

-320 LKADDKNYNCRILDP
+320 LSADDNNYDCRILDP

-352 KYVKVK
+352 KYVRVK
-358 KIKNTNSESFREGL
+358 KIKNTNTESFREGL

-421 NLICSDTFDVD
+421 NLICSDTFDVA
-432 NPELK
+432 NTGLKELEGK
-437 DLEERK
+437 K
-443 LQFDYIIGNPP
+443 LQFDFIIGNPP
-454 WKGSGG
+454 WKRGGVKKGSCCE
-460 DQQAKAYLSSRK
+460 KYLK
-472 KKEHRGTNAIGVN
+472 QRGLLNNIGN
-485 NNELAE
+485 RELAQT
-491 YFVFRVSDFCST
+491 FVLRSMDFTSP
-503 NTEVALIIHSTSLYN
+503 NTQCALILVSKVLYN
-518 SKDGVSVFRKYL
+518 LDSKKFRSYI
-530 LDQFYIKGVTE
+530 LDHLYINQVLE
-541 LACVRKEVFD
+541 LASVRKEVFY
-551 KTNDK
+551 
-556 DKSNDKSIAPA
+556 KSNDPAVAPA

-573 YANGNNTD
+573 NANGESTD
-581 SNVITHISIKPS
+581 SNVINHIALKPS
-593 RFFSLFKVFSICR
+593 RFFTMFKVFSLTR
-606 NDIQKVQQ
+606 NDIQQVQQ
-614 NRLKENDWL
+614 DRLKKDDYL

-629 GSYLDFILISRLKKM
+629 GSYLDFIFIKRLKTHKTILETIKNQGIVKQGYKNKDGDKRI
-644 DTVESV
+644 DTSV
-650 LKDNNRFIHATGVE
+650 LTGWHLLQNKTIKPFYCSNE
-664 FSENDAKYDSSSW
+664 LLEW
-677 TGRCF
+677 
-682 VNTRAVDCFFL
+682 
-693 NPDKIETTHV
+693 DKPYVGYIY
-703 QKLRRN
+703 RRN
-709 RSTQQD
+709 SEVDTSIYTAPFVTIKNGIQSDDLKIVSAICFINAVYNDSITAISGIQD
-715 IFLAPMLLVRHGLDV
+715 ETILRNIVGTLNS
-730 DKLIARSVIS
+730 SVS
-740 NKDAVFKKSLLS
+740 
-752 IKAYKPEDINVLKSI
+752 AYQNL
-767 SCSYASEIFSY
+767 
-778 LSILTFSSVGIE
+778 LTFSSSGIE
-790 RENAKTQ
+790 REFANDKEKLSLPYCHNLSELVEAMERLAKEEHTSTLITPSLEQSIQ
-797 ELLGIPYVEV
+797 EQRQ
-807 DDCFYDEIESL
+807 
-818 YNLGYKENKKIPIDE
+818 KIDE
-833 IKTCKIKED
+833 LICKEFD
-842 IKEKEKSLDKAIK
+842 CSQL
-855 TTLKLSDDEL
+855 EL
-865 DLIDYALNVNRH
+865 DLIDYATNVSIPIAIKAKGYER
-877 VVQINSTNTISKR
+877 
-890 IELLHNCPA
+890 A
-899 FNVIKKEDKQ
+899 FQPIKKDDA
-909 LIDYAQVYI
+909 LLTNYAQVYI
-918 DRYTNSFNR
+918 DRYSNSFDR

-946 FRVIDEKDFTKEI
+946 FRVIDEQDFTEEI
-959 LVSQTDD
+959 PVPKPDD
-966 NLLALAAN
+966 TLLALAAE
-974 LSSQRITDRLF
+974 LSSQRITDQLF

-1005 KRLWHKAIAHL
+1005 KCLWHKAIAHL

-1028 GRNK
+1028 GRND

>member
-1 MNLQEIYT
+1 MNLQEIYK
-9 KLNLTEDS
+9 KLNLTEDC
-17 LIRVSSDE
+17 LIRVSSNKSNK
-25 DWLNKVALP
+25 DWQKKVCLP

-68 NSNRKQELHKA
+68 DNNKKQELHKA

-89 IIVENNAVE
+89 IIVENDAVE
-98 IFNGFSID
+98 VFNGFSID
-106 ENTKLLHSIG
+106 ENTKLLQSIG
-116 GVEKLDD
+116 GVDKLDD
-123 FTYFE
+123 FAYFE
-128 LVTGKTWEKYQKDLS
+128 LVTGKTWEKYQEDLS

-203 RDLCECLANKDSFF
+203 KDLCQCLSNKDNFI
-217 AFVRHLENKDTGF
+217 AFVRHLENKETGF
-230 NGDMFRITPEDY
+230 NGDMFRIVPEDY
-242 QHISQGALNVL
+242 KHISQEVLNVL
-253 IRLLESENLATGQR
+253 IRLLESENLATCQR
-267 SLFDIYDF
+267 SLFDMYDF

-293 DKQNQESAYYT
+293 DKQDKESAYYT

-312 VAETVEKH
+312 IAETVEKH
-320 LKADDKNYNCRILDP
+320 LSADDNNYNCRILDP

-352 KYVKVK
+352 KYIKVK
-358 KIKNTNSESFREGL
+358 KIKNTNTESFREGL
-372 KKLVC
+372 RKLVYE
-377 DNIFGI
+377 NIFGI
-383 DKDYDA
+383 DKDHDA

-408 DIEKFKFPNLFGK
+408 DIEKFKFPKLYGK

-432 NPELK
+432 NPKLK
-437 DLEERK
+437 ELEEKK
-443 LQFDYIIGNPP
+443 LQFDYIVGNPP

-460 DQQAKAYLSSRK
+460 DLQAKAYLSNRRK
-472 KKEHRGTNAIGVN
+472 KERNVRNAIGVN

-503 NTEVALIIHSTSLYN
+503 STEVALIIHSTSLYN
-518 SKDGVSVFRKYL
+518 SKDGISVFRKYL

-541 LACVRKEVFD
+541 LAGVRKEVF
-551 KTNDK
+551 

-573 YANGNNTD
+573 YANGSDTG

-593 RFFSLFKVFSICR
+593 RFFSLFKIFSISR
-606 NDIQKVQQ
+606 SDIQKVQQ

-629 GSYLDFILISRLKKM
+629 GSYLDFILISRFKKM
-644 DTVESV
+644 NTVESV
-650 LKDNNRFIHATGVE
+650 IKDSNRFIHATGIE
-664 FSENDAKYDSSSW
+664 FSEKDVKYDSSSW
-677 TGRCF
+677 IGRYF
-682 VNTRAVDCFFL
+682 INTHAVDRFFL
-693 NPDKIETTHV
+693 NPDKIEISHV

-715 IFLAPMLLVRHGLDV
+715 IFIAPMLLVRHGLHIE
-730 DKLIARSVIS
+730 KLIARSVIL
-740 NKDAVFKKSLLS
+740 NNDAVFKKSLLS

-807 DDCFYDEIESL
+807 DNLFYDKISSL
-818 YNLGYKENKKIPIDE
+818 YDSLYQENKKVPVDE
-833 IKTCKIKED
+833 IKTYKIKED
-842 IKEKEKSLDKAIK
+842 IKETEKNLDNTIK
-855 TTLKLSDDEL
+855 TALELSDEEK
-865 DLIDYALNVNRH
+865 DLIDYSLSINRH
-877 VVQINSTNTISKR
+877 IIRINSVNTISKR
-890 IELLHNCPA
+890 IELLRNCPA
-899 FNVIKKEDKQ
+899 FMVIKNDDKQ

-918 DRYTNSFNR
+918 DRFAKSFNR

-932 MVDIHYSEQMIGMF
+932 IVDIHYTKQMIGMF
-946 FRVIDEKDFTKEI
+946 FRVIDEKDFIEEI
-959 LVSQTDD
+959 PSPKTDD
-966 NLLALAAN
+966 TLLALATK
-974 LSSQRITDRLF
+974 LSSQRITDLLF

-990 RGFEKEFFYIFKPNE
+990 RGFEKDFFYVIKPNE
-1005 KRLWHKAIAHL
+1005 RRLWHKAIAHL
-1016 DVNEFDDAMLRA
+1016 DVNEFDDAMLKA
-1028 GRNK
+1028 GRTQL

>member
-17 LIRVSSDE
+17 LIRVSADKN
-25 DWLNKVALP
+25 WQKKVALP
-34 SRIYRLLEKNEL
+34 SRIYRLLEKNDL

-203 RDLCECLANKDSFF
+203 RDLCECLAKKDSFF

-230 NGDMFRITPEDY
+230 NGDMFRITPEYY
-242 QHISQGALNVL
+242 QHISQDALNVL

-293 DKQNQESAYYT
+293 DKQDKESAYYT

-312 VAETVEKH
+312 IAETVEKH
-320 LKADDKNYNCRILDP
+320 LSADDNNYNCRILDP

-352 KYVKVK
+352 KYVRVK
-358 KIKNTNSESFREGL
+358 KIKNTNTESFREEL
-372 KKLVC
+372 RELVC

-454 WKGSGG
+454 WKRGGVRRGSCCE
-460 DQQAKAYLSSRK
+460 KYLK
-472 KKEHRGTNAIGVN
+472 QRGLLNDVGN
-485 NNELAE
+485 RELAQA
-491 YFVFRVSDFCST
+491 FVLRSMDYTSPNTQCALVLVSK
-503 NTEVALIIHSTSLYN
+503 VLYN
-518 SKDGVSVFRKYL
+518 LDSKKFRSFI
-530 LDQFYIKGVTE
+530 LDHLYIDQVLE
-541 LACVRKEVFD
+541 LAPVRKEVF
-551 KTNDK
+551 N
-556 DKSNDKSIAPA
+556 KSNDPAVAPA

-573 YANGNNTD
+573 NANGESTD
-581 SNVITHISIKPS
+581 SNVINHIALKPS
-593 RFFSLFKVFSICR
+593 RFFTLFKVFSLTR
-606 NDIQKVQQ
+606 NDIQEIQQ
-614 NRLKENDWL
+614 DRLKKYDYL

-629 GSYLDFILISRLKKM
+629 GSYLDFIFIKRLKEHESIHKVVKQNKWSIHQGFKSTDGDTTINTNELFGWNCVENRKM
-644 DTVESV
+644 TRYYVPSVFPKWDRQSVGYIYRENGKIATNIYTAPLLLIKDGVPNDLKSVSAICYQNAIYNDSITSISGNEIDLSV
-650 LKDNNRFIHATGVE
+650 LRDIMGV
-664 FSENDAKYDSSSW
+664 
-677 TGRCF
+677 
-682 VNTRAVDCFFL
+682 L
-693 NPDKIETTHV
+693 NSHV
-703 QKLRRN
+703 
-709 RSTQQD
+709 
-715 IFLAPMLLVRHGLDV
+715 
-730 DKLIARSVIS
+730 
-740 NKDAVFKKSLLS
+740 
-752 IKAYKPEDINVLKSI
+752 
-767 SCSYASEIFSY
+767 FSY
-778 LSILTFSSVGIE
+778 FNLMTFSSSGIE
-790 RENAKTQ
+790 REHTHDVEKMSA
-797 ELLGIPYVEV
+797 PYCAGLNEAVEIL
-807 DDCFYDEIESL
+807 EQ
-818 YNLGYKENKKIPIDE
+818 
-833 IKTCKIKED
+833 
-842 IKEKEKSLDKAIK
+842 
-855 TTLKLSDDEL
+855 LSDSIAKCTLVDNVLESSLESQIDIVDEL
-865 DLIDYALNVNRH
+865 ICNKLNCSFIEKDLIDYAEK
-877 VVQINSTNTISKR
+877 ISIPLATKSR
-890 IELLHNCPA
+890 GYEKVFYAIKPNDSLL
-899 FNVIKKEDKQ
+899 
-909 LIDYAQVYI
+909 LDYAQVYI
-918 DRYTNSFNR
+918 DRYAKSFNR

-932 MVDIHYSEQMIGMF
+932 TVDIHYSEQMIGMF
-946 FRVIDEKDFTKEI
+946 FRVIDEKDFTEEI
-959 LVSQTDD
+959 HVSQTDN
-966 NLLALAAN
+966 NLLALATK

-990 RGFEKEFFYIFKPNE
+990 RGFEKEFFYVFKPNE

>member
-68 NSNRKQELHKA
+68 DSNKKQELHKA

-123 FTYFE
+123 FAYFE

-230 NGDMFRITPEDY
+230 NGDMFRITPEYY
-242 QHISQGALNVL
+242 QHISQDALNVL

-293 DKQNQESAYYT
+293 DKQDKESAYYT

-312 VAETVEKH
+312 IAETVEKH
-320 LKADDKNYNCRILDP
+320 LSADDNYNCRILDP

-454 WKGSGG
+454 WKRGGVRRGSCCE
-460 DQQAKAYLSSRK
+460 KYLK
-472 KKEHRGTNAIGVN
+472 QRGLLNDVGN
-485 NNELAE
+485 RELAQA
-491 YFVFRVSDFCST
+491 FVLRSMDYTSPNTQCALVLVSK
-503 NTEVALIIHSTSLYN
+503 VLYN
-518 SKDGVSVFRKYL
+518 LDSKKFRSFIL
-530 LDQFYIKGVTE
+530 NHLYINQVLE
-541 LACVRKEVFD
+541 LAPVRKEVF
-551 KTNDK
+551 N
-556 DKSNDKSIAPA
+556 KSNDPAVAPA

-573 YANGNNTD
+573 NANGESTD
-581 SNVITHISIKPS
+581 SNVINHIALKPS
-593 RFFSLFKVFSICR
+593 RFFTMFKVFSLTR
-606 NDIQKVQQ
+606 NDIQEIQQ
-614 NRLKENDWL
+614 DRLKKYDYL

-629 GSYLDFILISRLKKM
+629 GSYLDFIFIKRLKEHESIHKVVKQNKWSIHQGFKSTDGDTTINTNELFGWNCVENRKM
-644 DTVESV
+644 TRYYVPSVFPKWDRQSVGYIYRENGKIATNIYTAPLLLIKDGVPNDLKSVSAICYQNAIYNDSITSISGNEIDLSV
-650 LKDNNRFIHATGVE
+650 LRDIMGV
-664 FSENDAKYDSSSW
+664 
-677 TGRCF
+677 
-682 VNTRAVDCFFL
+682 L
-693 NPDKIETTHV
+693 NSHV
-703 QKLRRN
+703 
-709 RSTQQD
+709 
-715 IFLAPMLLVRHGLDV
+715 
-730 DKLIARSVIS
+730 
-740 NKDAVFKKSLLS
+740 
-752 IKAYKPEDINVLKSI
+752 
-767 SCSYASEIFSY
+767 FSY
-778 LSILTFSSVGIE
+778 FNLMTFSSSGIE
-790 RENAKTQ
+790 REHTHDVEKMSA
-797 ELLGIPYVEV
+797 PYCAGLNEAVEIL
-807 DDCFYDEIESL
+807 EQ
-818 YNLGYKENKKIPIDE
+818 
-833 IKTCKIKED
+833 
-842 IKEKEKSLDKAIK
+842 
-855 TTLKLSDDEL
+855 LSDSIAKCTLVDNVLESSLESQIDIVDEL
-865 DLIDYALNVNRH
+865 ICNKLNCSFIEKDLIDYAEKISIPLATKSRGYENVF
-877 VVQINSTNTISKR
+877 S
-890 IELLHNCPA
+890 
-899 FNVIKKEDKQ
+899 VIKSDDVLLKE
-909 LIDYAQVYI
+909 YAQVYI
-918 DRYTNSFNR
+918 DRYSNSFNR
-927 NGKRF
+927 NRKRF

-946 FRVIDEKDFTKEI
+946 FRVIDEKDFTEEI
-959 LVSQTDD
+959 LFSQTDD
-966 NLLALAAN
+966 NLLSLATK

-1016 DVNEFDDAMLRA
+1016 DVNDFDDAMLRA
-1028 GRNK
+1028 GRNL